1 MSREMMGKGE
11 EANSWHVQMS
21 PPGTQRPTEISGIFS
36 PQDSENSGDSG
47 YPSEKRGELDD
58 PEPREQVGNSWEI
71 RPVFCSLIVWEGREV
86 GGMQVGYEN
95 MMNKLLNKLISGKDG
110 CRAPDKA
117 G

>member
-1 MSREMMGKGE
+1 MSRCHPQALKGPLRSR
-11 EANSWHVQMS
+11 A
-21 PPGTQRPTEISGIFS
+21 TFF

-58 PEPREQVGNSWEI
+58 PEPREQVGHSWEI

-86 GGMQVGYEN
+86 GGMQVGHEN

-110 CRAPDKA
+110 CRAQDKA